1 MNTVNEKTKKNAL
14 ILPIS
19 ALSGFCNALLG
30 AGGGILLS
38 VALGALFKN
47 EMNDRREILVN
58 SQAAMVPAC
67 FVSCLLYAINGSYS
81 FADIVPYALPSV
93 IGGMIGA
100 MILPRVSSG
109 RIGWIF
115 ALFVIWSGIRMLF

>member
-1 MNTVNEKTKKNAL
+1 MNTINGKTKKKAL

-38 VALGALFKN
+38 VALGALYKD
-47 EMNDRREILVN
+47 EMSDRREILVN

-67 FVSCLLYAINGSYS
+67 LVSCLLYAANGS
-81 FADIVPYALPSV
+81 FALSDIAPYALPSA

-100 MILPRVSSG
+100 VILPRVSSG

>member
-1 MNTVNEKTKKNAL
+1 MNTVNRKTKKKAL

-38 VALGALFKN
+38 VALGALYKD
-47 EMNDRREILVN
+47 EMSDRREILIN
-58 SQAAMVPAC
+58 SQAAMIPAC
-67 FVSCLLYAINGSYS
+67 LVSCLLYAANGSFS
-81 FADIVPYALPSV
+81 LADILPYTLPAIV
-93 IGGMIGA
+93 GGVLGA
-100 MILPRVSSG
+100 VILPRVSAG

>member
-1 MNTVNEKTKKNAL
+1 MNTVNRKTKRKAL

-38 VALGALFKN
+38 VALGALYKD
-47 EMNDRREILVN
+47 EMSDRREILIN
-58 SQAAMVPAC
+58 SQASMIPAC
-67 FVSCLLYAINGSYS
+67 FVSCLLYAANGSFS
-81 FADIVPYALPSV
+81 LADIVPYALPAIV
-93 IGGMIGA
+93 GGVLGA
-100 MILPRVSSG
+100 VILPRVSAG